1 MCFVLNNNDVV
12 SGIFILDLRK
22 KNSKIN
28 CINEGVCVVMPTFT
42 QSKASDPVP
51 VHRHFL
57 SKSLFLFYLLKKKSD
72 HFLMNPDRH
81 LQTRGD
87 VCRHR
92 HVTLGTC

>member
-1 MCFVLNNNDVV
+1 MKVFVL
-12 SGIFILDLRK
+12 S
-22 KNSKIN
+22 
-28 CINEGVCVVMPTFT
+28 C
-42 QSKASDPVP
+42 
-51 VHRHFL
+51 RHL
-57 SKSLFLFYLLKKKSD
+57 HKVKHQILFLCTDIFCLPFEKKKKKKIPVFVLSFKKKSD

>member
-1 MCFVLNNNDVV
+1 MKVTMFSC
-12 SGIFILDLRK
+12 
-22 KNSKIN
+22 
-28 CINEGVCVVMPTFT
+28 PTFT
-42 QSKASDPVP
+42 QCKASDPVP
-51 VHRHFL
+51 VHRF
-57 SKSLFLFYLLKKKSD
+57 FVYLLIKNIPVFVLFFKKKTSD